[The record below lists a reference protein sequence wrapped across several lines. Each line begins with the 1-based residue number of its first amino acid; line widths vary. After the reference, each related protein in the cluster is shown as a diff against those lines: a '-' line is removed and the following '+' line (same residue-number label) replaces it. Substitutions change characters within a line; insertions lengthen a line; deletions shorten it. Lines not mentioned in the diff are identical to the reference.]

1 MKKMLVVLW
10 LLILISSTSHIF
22 SKVIAA
28 NVAEDLNKTFITLE
42 EAEELGT
49 YKNSKNFDKEI
60 FEFINKSPPTLS
72 QQLAMPNGEIERL
85 LSKYESE
92 NNSLFFPPKI
102 IIINKKN
109 SILKKSYVNNN
120 KYCKA
125 FEGKIYDFYYSF
137 DLNTDCD
144 K

>member
-92 NNSLFFPPKI
+92 NNSLFFSPKI

-109 SILKKSYVNNN
+109 PILEKSYISNNI
-120 KYCKA
+120 YCKA
-125 FEGKIYDFYYSF
+125 FEGTIYDFYYSL
-137 DLNTDCD
+137 DLNTDCI